1 MAATATEG
9 EPFFYTKGS
18 YWSSGSS
25 SSSKKW
31 YPFWLLQLLTIL
43 PLTGFFGLDHL
54 FLRSPLTAIGKLIVN
69 CIGLG
74 IWYWYDLL
82 QVTLD
87 SETVKEFG
95 MSIPI
100 YGPAGI
106 ATKQFLGPGEKA
118 AADSIA
124 PWRFMAYCLLT
135 LLPFG
140 LDFFVAGD
148 FLGGG
153 LRFMTSALFFLW
165 PLGFLWGCYNM
176 YRAWITP
183 ADLLARGTYRI
194 IPFSFFTS
202 QYFSVKGTL
211 APGSAE
217 EDAVCRE
224 KGIIETILEPVNTVV
239 GAAADIALQ
248 PLKDIAAAPG
258 KAYDATIAPLQVA
271 VEQGLAPSITAG
283 VKVAQL
289 APKALAAV
297 PTIATNV
304 QNKIANASAAA
315 LAAQTAAATGP
326 LTAATAGT
334 VGAVGAAA
342 MKGGSMVGG
351 SIVGGSMVGGGANS
365 AISDGAVIFTI
376 AVLVFGGSFLYF
388 ARTRKANRDGTPKE
402 NDTPPKPGAVRNTS
416 PTS

>member
-1 MAATATEG
+1 MATEG

-25 SSSKKW
+25 TSKKW
-31 YPFWLLQLLTIL
+31 YPFWLLQLLTVL
-43 PLTGFFGLDHL
+43 PFTGFFGLDHL

-87 SETVKEFG
+87 GETVKEFG

-100 YGPAGI
+100 YGGAGI
-106 ATKQFLGPGEKA
+106 GAKQFLAPGEKA
-118 AADSIA
+118 AADAIA

-140 LDFFVAGD
+140 LDFFAAGD

-165 PLGFLWGCYNM
+165 PLGFLWGSYNM

-194 IPFSFFTS
+194 IPFNFFTS

-217 EDAVCRE
+217 EEAVCRE

-239 GAAADIALQ
+239 GVATDIALQ

-258 KAYDATIAPLQVA
+258 KAYDATIGPLQVA

-297 PTIATNV
+297 PAIAANV
-304 QNKIANASAAA
+304 QNKVAAASAAA
-315 LAAQTAAATGP
+315 ATASAAAATAS
-326 LTAATAGT
+326 AAAS
-334 VGAVGAAA
+334 GATAAA
-342 MKGGSMVGG
+342 MKGGSIG
-351 SIVGGSMVGGGANS
+351 SLVSSGANNT
-365 AISDGAVIFTI
+365 ISDSAVIFTI
-376 AVLVFGGSFLYF
+376 AVLVFGGGFLYLV
-388 ARTRKANRDGTPKE
+388 RTRKNNRDGPGQTKE